1 MLKKFILNAILI
13 NICLFS
19 YITLLVGFITIKN
32 IPTFLIILISIIF
45 LISLIIIVYC
55 YLNKHNLIYNMGIV
69 LTIIITITC
78 LFNINNL
85 NNTYSY
91 LENIYSKKYKY
102 DTYEV
107 YVHKSTTTYNNLT
120 KLEGKKIGMLSK
132 NSLNVKKYLNNVSN
146 IEYMTYDTSDELLNA
161 LKNYE
166 VQSII
171 ISDEDYQNLN
181 NDDKYKSKLTSIYEG
196 KIKTLNNF

>member
-181 NDDKYKSKLTSIYEG
+181 NDDKYKSKLTSIYDG

>member
-1 MLKKFILNAILI
+1 MIKKR
-13 NICLFS
+13 
-19 YITLLVGFITIKN
+19 TEV
-32 IPTFLIILISIIF
+32 
-45 LISLIIIVYC
+45 
-55 YLNKHNLIYNMGIV
+55 
-69 LTIIITITC
+69 